1 MSPPSRVDA
10 DGQHEPHG
18 QVGQLHRRNRTDR
31 FGPFDGY
38 AAGVAGRFA
47 TVHRDAVAVLT
58 GWDAPDD
65 AQDAL
70 RASYV
75 RHLRDHPDSVAKAGP
90 PEHLTVGCLVLDAS
104 GERVLLTHHA
114 KTHGWYQFGG
124 HVEADDLTLR
134 AAAARELVEESGI
147 GRLGLGVSAA
157 PVHLDVHSLPAT
169 YESIEGCRAHFD
181 VRYAAIGP
189 PDATPVTSAE
199 SQDVRW
205 WAVSDLPPETAGDLA
220 GLIAAARAW
229 LASDPSA
236 RNGSARRRG
245 DAGHSA

>member
-1 MSPPSRVDA
+1 MNLPSRLNPD
-10 DGQHEPHG
+10 D
-18 QVGQLHRRNRTDR
+18 QLDRRDR
-31 FGPFDGY
+31 SDRSDPFDGY
-38 AAGVAGRFA
+38 ASGVADRFA

-58 GWDAPDD
+58 GWAAPDD

-70 RASYV
+70 RTSYV

-114 KTHGWYQFGG
+114 KTRGWYQFGG
-124 HVEADDLTLR
+124 HVEAGDLTLR

-147 GRLGLGVSAA
+147 GGLGLRVSAT

-169 YESIEGCRAHFD
+169 YESTEGCRSHLD

-189 PDATPVTSAE
+189 PDATPMTSAE

-205 WAVSDLPPETAGDLA
+205 WAVSDLPPEAAGDLA

-236 RNGSARRRG
+236 KNSSTRGRG
-245 DAGHSA
+245 DAGPSA